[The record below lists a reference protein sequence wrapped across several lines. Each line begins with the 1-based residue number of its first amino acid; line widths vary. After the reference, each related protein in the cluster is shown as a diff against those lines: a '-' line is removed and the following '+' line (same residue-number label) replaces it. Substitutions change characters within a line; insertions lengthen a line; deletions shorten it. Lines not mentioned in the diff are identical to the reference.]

1 MLTSLAAEP
10 YEHRGIIHSEMAL
23 VLHALKR
30 LRIERV
36 IESGRARAQSTWI
49 MATYLPHLDIHS
61 VEMRDDEDARFGR
74 ERVGNLR
81 NVTLYEGDGREL
93 VPMLA
98 WLDERPTAVLL
109 DGPKG
114 EAAVAILEQC
124 FKRQHVRIGFIHD
137 MRRLDHGGPSPHR
150 AAAVERLPKHLFSDE
165 PALIEQ
171 FSWLDGQVIAAGG
184 PVGAAHEA
192 EFGSY
197 GPTIGMFLNPS
208 AISTKQGSASCP

>member
-1 MLTSLAAEP
+1 MFDGLAAEP

-23 VLHALKR
+23 MLYGLRR

-49 MATYLPHLDIHS
+49 LATYLPHLDIHS
-61 VEMRDDEDARFGR
+61 VEMRDDEDVRFGR
-74 ERVGNLR
+74 ERVKYLP
-81 NVTLYEGDGREL
+81 NVTLYDGDGREL

-114 EAAVAILEQC
+114 AAAVSVLEQC
-124 FKRQHVRIGFIHD
+124 FKRKHVKLGFIHD

-165 PALIEQ
+165 PELVAQ
-171 FSWLDGQVIAAGG
+171 FKHLDANVIAAGG
-184 PVGAAHEA
+184 PVGPAHEA
-192 EFGSY
+192 QFGSY
-197 GPTIGMFLNPS
+197 GPTIGIFLNHPN
-208 AISTKQGSASCP
+208 STKQ

>member
-1 MLTSLAAEP
+1 VFEALAGEP

-23 VLHALKR
+23 VLYALRR
-30 LRIERV
+30 LRIGRV

-49 MATYLPHLDIHS
+49 LATYLPEIEVHS

-74 ERVGNLR
+74 DRVKGLS

-114 EAAVAILEQC
+114 AAAVSVLEQC
-124 FKRQHVRIGFIHD
+124 FKRQHVKIGFIHD
-137 MRRLDHGGPSPHR
+137 MRKLDHGGPSPHR
-150 AAAVERLPKHLFSDE
+150 AAAIERLPRHIFSDE
-165 PALIEQ
+165 PALIAQ
-171 FSWLDGQVIAAGG
+171 FSGLDAPVIAAGG
-184 PVGAAHEA
+184 PVGPDHEA

-197 GPTIGMFLNPS
+197 GPTLGVFLNPS
-208 AISTKQGSASCP
+208 AISTKQGSTSCP